1 MTKKPKKTVKP
12 AKPQLERFTL
22 SERIKYLRQKRDLT
36 QSQLAKLAQISQSTV
51 AQIENGDKDPSF
63 TTLLKLSGA
72 LDCHIAV
79 FFTSED
85 LHVFDM
91 KRLRKKYNS
100 VDKLNP
106 TLYYSFGRV
115 IDFAREIG
123 FLK

>member
-1 MTKKPKKTVKP
+1 MKQRKKSSSP
-12 AKPQLERFTL
+12 KPQLERFTL

-36 QSQLAKLAQISQSTV
+36 QAQLAKLAQISQSTV
-51 AQIENGDKDPSF
+51 AQIESGDKDPSL

-79 FFTSED
+79 LFTSED

-91 KRLRKKYNS
+91 KRLKKKYSS

-115 IDFAREIG
+115 IEFAKEIG

>member
-1 MTKKPKKTVKP
+1 MKTAKKP
-12 AKPQLERFTL
+12 QIERFTL
-22 SERIKYLRQKRDLT
+22 SERIKYLRQKRDIT
-36 QSQLAKLAQISQSTV
+36 QSELAKLAHVSQSTI
-51 AQIENGDKDPSF
+51 AQIENGSKDPSF
-63 TTLLKLSGA
+63 STLLKLSQA

-79 FFTSED
+79 LFTSED

-91 KRLRKKYNS
+91 KRLKKKYNS

-115 IDFAREIG
+115 IEFAKEIG

>member
-1 MTKKPKKTVKP
+1 MIKKTKKTGA
-12 AKPQLERFTL
+12 AKPHLERFTL

-36 QSQLAKLAQISQSTV
+36 QAELAKVAHISQSTV

-63 TTLLKLSGA
+63 TTLLKLSQA

-79 FFTSED
+79 LFTSED

-91 KRLRKKYNS
+91 KRLKKKYNS

-115 IDFAREIG
+115 IDFAKEIG

>member
-1 MTKKPKKTVKP
+1 MKQRKKSSSP
-12 AKPQLERFTL
+12 KPQLERFTL

-36 QSQLAKLAQISQSTV
+36 QAELAKLAQVSQSTV
-51 AQIENGDKDPSF
+51 AQIESGDKDPSL
-63 TTLLKLSGA
+63 TTLLKLSSA

-91 KRLRKKYNS
+91 KRLKKKYNS

-115 IDFAREIG
+115 IEFAKEIG

>member
-1 MTKKPKKTVKP
+1 MKKKKTAAPKV
-12 AKPQLERFTL
+12 QLERFTL
-22 SERIKYLRQKRDLT
+22 SERIKYLRGKRELT
-36 QSQLAKLAQISQSTV
+36 QAELAKIAHISQSTV

-63 TTLLKLSGA
+63 TTLLKLSTA

-91 KRLRKKYNS
+91 KRLKKKYNS

-115 IDFAREIG
+115 IEFAKEIG

>member
-1 MTKKPKKTVKP
+1 MKKPKAASRP
-12 AKPQLERFTL
+12 NLERFTL

-36 QSQLAKLAQISQSTV
+36 QAQLAKLALISQSTV
-51 AQIENGDKDPSF
+51 AQIESGDKDPSF
-63 TTLLKLSGA
+63 TTLLKLSQA

-79 FFTSED
+79 LFTSED

-91 KRLRKKYNS
+91 KRLKKKYNS

-115 IDFAREIG
+115 IEFAKEIG

>member
-1 MTKKPKKTVKP
+1 MKKSKSPGKP
-12 AKPQLERFTL
+12 NLERFTL
-22 SERIKYLRQKRDLT
+22 SERIKYLRNKREMT
-36 QSQLAKLAQISQSTV
+36 QAELAKLAKISQSTV
-51 AQIENGDKDPSF
+51 AQIESGDKDPSF
-63 TTLLKLSGA
+63 TTLLKLAGA

-79 FFTSED
+79 LFTSED

-115 IDFAREIG
+115 IEFAREIG
-123 FLK
+123 FIK